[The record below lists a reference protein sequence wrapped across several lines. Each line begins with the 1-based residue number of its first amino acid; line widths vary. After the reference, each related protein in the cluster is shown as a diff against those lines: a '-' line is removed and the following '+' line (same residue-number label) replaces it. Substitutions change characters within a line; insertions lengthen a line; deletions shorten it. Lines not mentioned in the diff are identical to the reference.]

1 MRADFKMS
9 PTTKALI
16 WLTAFAVCF
25 VQNFPVVQAAE
36 KSSLRESTYFVQL
49 SAFKSKSNAE
59 SLMDKLGRKG
69 YRLHLKAPFRS
80 SGWFKVMM
88 GPYAS
93 RRQADAMESTL
104 LKKENIHALVVKSS
118 FSRPNSSPVPI
129 QVETRNRKAVK
140 DYQEGTAAD
149 DEFKFRP
156 LNESVD
162 TVVSLFLSWKKA
174 WQEKSVYAYL
184 DFYSDEFQHDAESME
199 EWRESRIQALMKNND
214 ISLEF
219 EDIKILKGDEKVK
232 MTFVQKY
239 SSNQFFDLGEKT
251 LIWKNE
257 DGSWKII
264 EETWKD
270 I

>member
-1 MRADFKMS
+1 M
-9 PTTKALI
+9 
-16 WLTAFAVCF
+16 
-25 VQNFPVVQAAE
+25 
-36 KSSLRESTYFVQL
+36 RESAYFVQL
-49 SAFKSKSNAE
+49 SAFKKKSNAE
-59 SLMDKLGRKG
+59 NFMSKLEEKG
-69 YRLHLKAPFRS
+69 YRLRLKTPHKRND
-80 SGWFKVMM
+80 WFKVMM
-88 GPYAS
+88 GPFPSKQKA
-93 RRQADAMESTL
+93 RNMESML

-118 FSRPNSSPVPI
+118 FRRPNPPSPAPK
-129 QVETRNRKAVK
+129 QGETRNLKAVK
-140 DYQEGTAAD
+140 RPQDGAATD

-184 DFYSDEFQHDAESME
+184 DFYSDDFQHDGETLE
-199 EWRESRIQALMKNND
+199 EWKESRIQALMKNND

-219 EDIKILKGDEKVK
+219 EDIKILKGDDRVK
-232 MTFVQKY
+232 MTFMQKY

-257 DGSWKII
+257 GGNWKII